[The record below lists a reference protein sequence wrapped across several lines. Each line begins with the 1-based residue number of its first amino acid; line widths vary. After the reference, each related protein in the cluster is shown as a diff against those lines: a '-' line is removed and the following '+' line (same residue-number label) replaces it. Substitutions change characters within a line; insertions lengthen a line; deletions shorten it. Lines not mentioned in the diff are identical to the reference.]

1 MKIEIEIPEEELKD
15 MVMEKLTDRIAT
27 HMYNGWH
34 EGYVY
39 RKEIKEVVREFIK
52 ADIANLSDRAVT
64 AAAKSIENR
73 SLKKIAESLL
83 TNGAD

>member
-1 MKIEIEIPEEELKD
+1 MKIDIDIPDEELKS
-15 MVMEKLTDRIAT
+15 MVMEKISERIAT

-52 ADIANLSDRAVT
+52 GDIDNLSERAVN

-73 SLKKIAESLL
+73 SLKKIADSLVRS
-83 TNGAD
+83 DE

>member
-1 MKIEIEIPEEELKD
+1 MKIEIEIPDDELKT
-15 MVMEKLTDRIAT
+15 MVMDKLSERISQ

-39 RKEIKEVVREFIK
+39 KKEIKEIVRECIK
-52 ADIANLSDRAVT
+52 NDIDNLSERAVT

-73 SLKKIAESLL
+73 SLKKIADSLVK
-83 TNGAD
+83 TNG

>member
-1 MKIEIEIPEEELKD
+1 MKIEIEIPDEDLKA
-15 MVMEKLTDRIAT
+15 MVEEKLSDRIAL

-39 RKEIKEVVREFIK
+39 KKEIKEVVREYIK
-52 ADIANLSDRAVT
+52 KDIDNLSERAVK

-73 SLKKIAESLL
+73 SLKKIADSLVK
-83 TNGAD
+83 TNE

>member
-1 MKIEIEIPEEELKD
+1 MKITIEISDEELKS
-15 MVMEKLTDRIAT
+15 MVMDKLSERISQ

-39 RKEIKEVVREFIK
+39 KKEIKEVVREFIK
-52 ADIANLSDRAVT
+52 ADIDNLSDRAVL

-73 SLKKIAESLL
+73 SLKKIADSLVQ
-83 TNGAD
+83 TT

>member
-1 MKIEIEIPEEELKD
+1 MKIEIEIPDEELKS
-15 MVMEKLTDRIAT
+15 MTMEKLSERIAT

-52 ADIANLSDRAVT
+52 GDIDNLSERAVN

-73 SLKKIAESLL
+73 SLKKIADSLVKA
-83 TNGAD
+83 ND